1 MMGTVLS
8 GIVKKAIPDKA
19 VQQNIK
25 KMYRDIVLRADD
37 IGGQNR
43 LLGSYA
49 LAAFFIAMNR
59 CDHLSAEEN
68 SDILE
73 YGLSHS
79 KIYKMVMG
87 NSKHYFSEK
96 NMESRR
102 KWSKETYERKYKN
115 DWVVDVLEKTD
126 DYTFGFDYWECGA
139 CKLCQDEGCF
149 ELAKYLCRLDYMTT
163 DMMGIH
169 LDRSMTIAEG
179 GEKCDFRFSPKK

>member
-8 GIVKKAIPDKA
+8 GIAKKAIPDKA

-102 KWSKETYERKYKN
+102 KWSK
-115 DWVVDVLEKTD
+115 
-126 DYTFGFDYWECGA
+126 
-139 CKLCQDEGCF
+139 
-149 ELAKYLCRLDYMTT
+149 
-163 DMMGIH
+163 
-169 LDRSMTIAEG
+169 
-179 GEKCDFRFSPKK
+179 